1 VNNVIYFGLFDAGL
15 IFVVFTSII
24 LALYA
29 AGKKQN
35 QIVHTS
41 TPKEPYACGES
52 YKKWG
57 AHDERLYERLYR
69 TLKIKKLD
77 LLHNNDLDEYL
88 AWMFMAVIA
97 TIILLSLGVN

>member
-1 VNNVIYFGLFDAGL
+1 MIYFGLFDAGL

-29 AGKKQN
+29 AGKKQDPA
-35 QIVHTS
+35 ILS
-41 TPKEPYACGES
+41 RTPKEPYACGES

-88 AWMFMAVIA
+88 AWMFMAVIT

>member
-1 VNNVIYFGLFDAGL
+1 MIYFGLFDAGL

-29 AGKKQN
+29 AGKKQGR
-35 QIVHTS
+35 VVRAPT
-41 TPKEPYACGES
+41 TKEPYACGET

-97 TIILLSLGVN
+97 TLIILSLGVN

>member
-1 VNNVIYFGLFDAGL
+1 MIYFGLFDAGL
-15 IFVVFTSII
+15 IFVVFTAII
-24 LALYA
+24 LVLYA

-35 QIVHTS
+35 PTVRTPA
-41 TPKEPYACGES
+41 PKEPYACGES

-97 TIILLSLGVN
+97 TIILLSLGVS

>member
-1 VNNVIYFGLFDAGL
+1 MNDVIYFGLFDAGL
-15 IFVVFTSII
+15 IFVVFTTIT
-24 LALYA
+24 LTLYA
-29 AGKKQN
+29 AGKKQG
-35 QIVHTS
+35 QSVRA
-41 TPKEPYACGES
+41 PAKKEPYACGEP

-88 AWMFMAVIA
+88 AWMFMAVIT